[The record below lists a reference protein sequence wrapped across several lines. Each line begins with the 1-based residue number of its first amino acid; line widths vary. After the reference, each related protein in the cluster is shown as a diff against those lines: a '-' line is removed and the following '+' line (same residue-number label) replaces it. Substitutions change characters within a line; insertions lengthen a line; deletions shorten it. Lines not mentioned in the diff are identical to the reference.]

1 MEKEELKEKL
11 LKVGGKNEICVIC
24 GKETE
29 YTFDTHI
36 QERKYYVEGVGQLCK
51 RCYYLIYYGEKIK
64 D

>member
-11 LKVGGKNEICVIC
+11 LKMNKGKEICIIC

-29 YTFDTHI
+29 YNFDTPI
-36 QERKYYVEGVGQLCK
+36 QERKYYIEGVGQLCK